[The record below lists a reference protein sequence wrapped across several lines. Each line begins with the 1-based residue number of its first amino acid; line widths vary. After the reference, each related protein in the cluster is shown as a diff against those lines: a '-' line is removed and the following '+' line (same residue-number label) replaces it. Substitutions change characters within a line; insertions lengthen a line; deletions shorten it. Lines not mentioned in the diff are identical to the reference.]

1 MRKLKKIL
9 VVSLG
14 MEIGGA
20 ERSLL
25 TMLSELD
32 YSKVEVD
39 LFLLHRKGDLLKY
52 IPKEVNVLE
61 ENECYSQL
69 AIPLIDVVK
78 NKKYSIVYGRIK
90 AKILAKI
97 YDAFHRPKN
106 ESYVELEYSHKYT
119 QKYMPQIADDKYDLI
134 ISYLTPH
141 YFAAKKAYGR
151 KKIAWIHTD
160 YAYIDCD
167 VNSEKKMWD
176 QYDKIVAISVAV
188 KESFLKKFPML
199 EDKIIMIENTVSRK
213 FIACQANEIDV
224 SNQLDQHNVRLL
236 SIGRFCYPKN
246 FDNIPEICSLLIK
259 QGHKVKWYIIGFGED
274 ENLIKSKIEE
284 YNMEKSVVILGKKIN
299 PYPYIKACDIY
310 VQPSRYE
317 GKAIT
322 VLEAQALNKP
332 VIITNYGTASSQL
345 RDGSNGIIV
354 SLDNPKCAKEMGK
367 VIDDMKL
374 QKSLIENCKRIQF
387 PNDFSILYDLCEDK
401 I

>member
-1 MRKLKKIL
+1 MKKIL
-9 VVSLG
+9 IVSLG

-32 YSKVEVD
+32 YSKVKVD
-39 LFLLHRKGDLLKY
+39 LFLLHRKGDLFKY
-52 IPKEVNVLE
+52 IPKEVNVLK
-61 ENECYSQL
+61 ENEYYSQL
-69 AIPLIDVVK
+69 AIPLKEVVK
-78 NKKYSIVYGRIK
+78 NKKYSIAYGRIK

-97 YDAFHRPKN
+97 HDIFHHPEN

-119 QKYMPQIADDKYDLI
+119 KKFMPWISDEKYDLI

-141 YFAAKKAYGR
+141 YFAAERAHGR

-160 YAYIDCD
+160 YGYIDCD
-167 VNSEKKMWD
+167 VNSEQKMWN

-199 EDKIIMIENTVSRK
+199 EDKIIMVENTVSRK
-213 FIACQANEIDV
+213 FIERQANEIDV
-224 SNQLDQHNVRLL
+224 LNQLDQQSVRLL
-236 SIGRFCYPKN
+236 SIGRFCHPKN

-274 ENLIKSKIEE
+274 ENLIKSKMKEYDMEE
-284 YNMEKSVVILGKKIN
+284 SVIILGKKIN

-332 VIITNYGTASSQL
+332 VIITNYGTAGGQL
-345 RDGSNGIIV
+345 KNGNNGIIV
-354 SLDNPKCAKEMGK
+354 SLNNKECAEEIGK
-367 VIDDMKL
+367 VIDDIKL
-374 QKSLIENCKRIQF
+374 QSELTENCEHMQF
-387 PNDFSILYDLCEDK
+387 PNDFYILYDLCEGK

>member
-119 QKYMPQIADDKYDLI
+119 QNYMPQIADDKYDLI

-199 EDKIIMIENTVSRK
+199 EDKIIMVENTVSRK
-213 FIACQANEIDV
+213 FIERQANEIDV
-224 SNQLDQHNVRLL
+224 LNQLDQQSVRLL
-236 SIGRFCYPKN
+236 SIGRFCHQKN

-259 QGHKVKWYIIGFGED
+259 QGHNVKWYIIGFGED
-274 ENLIKSKIEE
+274 ENLIKSRIKE
-284 YNMEKSVVILGKKIN
+284 YGMEKSVIILGKKIN

-332 VIITNYGTASSQL
+332 VIITNYGTASGQL
-345 RDGSNGIIV
+345 KNGNNGIIV
-354 SLDNPKCAKEMGK
+354 SLNNKECAEDIGK
-367 VIDDMKL
+367 IIDDIKL
-374 QKSLIENCKRIQF
+374 QRKLTENCEKMQF
-387 PNDFSILYDLCEDK
+387 PNDFGILYELCEDK

>member
-1 MRKLKKIL
+1 MKKIL

-32 YSKVEVD
+32 YSKAEVD

-61 ENECYSQL
+61 EKECYSQL

-90 AKILAKI
+90 AIILAKI
-97 YDAFHRPKN
+97 YDVFHRPKN

-119 QKYMPQIADDKYDLI
+119 KKYMPQITDDKYDLI

-141 YFAAKKAYGR
+141 YFAVEKAYGR

-167 VNSEKKMWD
+167 VNSEKRMWD

-199 EDKIIMIENTVSRK
+199 EDKIIMVENTVSRK
-213 FIACQANEIDV
+213 FIERQANEIDV
-224 SNQLDQHNVRLL
+224 LNQLDQQSVRLL
-236 SIGRFCYPKN
+236 SIGRFCHPKN

-259 QGHKVKWYIIGFGED
+259 QGHNVKWYIIGFGED
-274 ENLIKSKIEE
+274 ENLIKSKIKE
-284 YNMEKSVVILGKKIN
+284 YGMEKSVIILGKKIN

-354 SLDNPKCAKEMGK
+354 SLDNQECAKEMGK

-374 QKSLIENCKRIQF
+374 QKNLIENCKHMQF

>member
-1 MRKLKKIL
+1 MKTIL
-9 VVSLG
+9 IVSLG

-25 TMLSELD
+25 TLLSELN
-32 YSKVEVD
+32 YSKVKVD
-39 LFLLHRKGDLLKY
+39 LFLLHKKGDLLKY
-52 IPKEVNVLE
+52 ITEEVNVLK
-61 ENECYSQL
+61 ENQYYSQL
-69 AIPLIDVVK
+69 AIPLKEVIK
-78 NKKYSIVYGRIK
+78 NKKYSIAYGRIQ

-97 YDAFHRPKN
+97 YDIFHRPKN

-119 QKYMPQIADDKYDLI
+119 KRFMPQIADENYDLV

-141 YFAAKKAYGR
+141 YFAAEKAFGKK
-151 KKIAWIHTD
+151 KVAWIHTD
-160 YAYIDCD
+160 YEYIDCD
-167 VNSEKKMWD
+167 VNSEKEMWD
-176 QYDKIVAISVAV
+176 QYDKIVAISAAV
-188 KESFLKKFPML
+188 KASFLKKFPML
-199 EDKIIMIENTVSRK
+199 EHKIIMVENTVSRK
-213 FIACQANEIDV
+213 FIECQANEFDV
-224 SNQLDQHNVRLL
+224 LNQLDQHSVKLL
-236 SIGRFCYPKN
+236 SIGRFCHPKN
-246 FDNIPEICSLLIK
+246 FDSIPEICSLLIK

-274 ENLIKSKIEE
+274 ENLIKSRIEE
-284 YNMEKSVVILGKKIN
+284 YRMEKTVIILGKRIN

-345 RDGSNGIIV
+345 KDGNNGIIV
-354 SLDNPKCAKEMGK
+354 SLENQKCAEEIGK
-367 VIDDMKL
+367 VIDNMKL
-374 QKSLIENCKRIQF
+374 QKKLTENCKRMQF

>member
-1 MRKLKKIL
+1 MKTIL
-9 VVSLG
+9 IVSLG

-25 TMLSELD
+25 TLLSELN
-32 YSKVEVD
+32 YSKVKVD
-39 LFLLHRKGDLLKY
+39 LFLLHKKGDLLKY
-52 IPKEVNVLE
+52 IPEEVNVLK
-61 ENECYSQL
+61 ENQYYSQL
-69 AIPLIDVVK
+69 AIPLKEVIK
-78 NKKYSIVYGRIK
+78 NKKYSIAYGRIQ

-97 YDAFHRPKN
+97 YDIFHRPKN

-119 QKYMPQIADDKYDLI
+119 KRFMPQIADENYDLV

-141 YFAAKKAYGR
+141 YFAAEKAFGKK
-151 KKIAWIHTD
+151 KVAWIHTD
-160 YAYIDCD
+160 YEYIDCD
-167 VNSEKKMWD
+167 VNSEKEMWD
-176 QYDKIVAISVAV
+176 QYDKIVAISAAV
-188 KESFLKKFPML
+188 KASFLKKFPML
-199 EDKIIMIENTVSRK
+199 EHKIIMVENTVSRK
-213 FIACQANEIDV
+213 FIECQANEFDV
-224 SNQLDQHNVRLL
+224 LNQLDQHSVKLL
-236 SIGRFCYPKN
+236 SIGRFCHPKN
-246 FDNIPEICSLLIK
+246 FDSIPEICSLLIK

-274 ENLIKSKIEE
+274 ENLIKSRIEE
-284 YNMEKSVVILGKKIN
+284 YRMEKTVIILGKRIN

-345 RDGSNGIIV
+345 KDGNNGIIV
-354 SLDNPKCAKEMGK
+354 SLENQKCAEEIGK
-367 VIDDMKL
+367 VIDNMKL
-374 QKSLIENCKRIQF
+374 QKDLTENCKHMQF

>member
-119 QKYMPQIADDKYDLI
+119 QNYMPQIADDKYDLI

-199 EDKIIMIENTVSRK
+199 EDKIIMVENTVSRK
-213 FIACQANEIDV
+213 FIERQANEIDV
-224 SNQLDQHNVRLL
+224 LNQLDQQSVRLL
-236 SIGRFCYPKN
+236 SIGRFCHPKN

-259 QGHKVKWYIIGFGED
+259 QGHNVKWYIIGFGGD
-274 ENLIKSKIEE
+274 ENLIKSKIKE
-284 YNMEKSVVILGKKIN
+284 YGMEKSVIILGKKIN

-332 VIITNYGTASSQL
+332 VIITNYGTAGGQL
-345 RDGSNGIIV
+345 KNGNNGIIV
-354 SLDNPKCAKEMGK
+354 SLNNKECAEDIGK
-367 VIDDMKL
+367 IIDDIKL
-374 QKSLIENCKRIQF
+374 QRKLTENCEKMQF
-387 PNDFSILYDLCEDK
+387 PNDFGILYELCEDK

>member
-1 MRKLKKIL
+1 MKTIL
-9 VVSLG
+9 IVSLG

-25 TMLSELD
+25 TLLSELN
-32 YSKVEVD
+32 YSKVKVD
-39 LFLLHRKGDLLKY
+39 LFLLHKKGDLLKY
-52 IPKEVNVLE
+52 VPKEVNVLK
-61 ENECYSQL
+61 ENQYYSQL
-69 AIPLIDVVK
+69 AIPLKEVIK
-78 NKKYSIVYGRIK
+78 NKKYSIAYGRIQ

-97 YDAFHRPKN
+97 YDIFHRPEN

-119 QKYMPQIADDKYDLI
+119 KRFMPQIADENYDLV

-141 YFAAKKAYGR
+141 YFAAEKAFGKK
-151 KKIAWIHTD
+151 KVAWIHTD
-160 YAYIDCD
+160 YEYIDCD
-167 VNSEKKMWD
+167 VNSEKEMWE
-176 QYDKIVAISVAV
+176 QYDKIVAISAAV
-188 KESFLKKFPML
+188 KASFLKKFPML
-199 EDKIIMIENTVSRK
+199 EHKIIMVENTVSRK
-213 FIACQANEIDV
+213 FIECQANEFDV
-224 SNQLDQHNVRLL
+224 LNQLDQHSVKLL
-236 SIGRFCYPKN
+236 SIGRFCHPKN
-246 FDNIPEICSLLIK
+246 FDSIPEICSLLIK

-274 ENLIKSKIEE
+274 ENLIKSRIEE
-284 YNMEKSVVILGKKIN
+284 YRMEKTVIILGKRIN

-345 RDGSNGIIV
+345 KDGNNGIIV
-354 SLDNPKCAKEMGK
+354 SLENQKCAEEIGK
-367 VIDDMKL
+367 VIDNMKL
-374 QKSLIENCKRIQF
+374 QKNLTENCKHMQF

>member
-1 MRKLKKIL
+1 MKTIL
-9 VVSLG
+9 IVSLG

-25 TMLSELD
+25 TLLSELN
-32 YSKVEVD
+32 YSKVKVD
-39 LFLLHRKGDLLKY
+39 LFLLHKKGDLLKY
-52 IPKEVNVLE
+52 IPKEVNVLK
-61 ENECYSQL
+61 ENQYYSQL
-69 AIPLIDVVK
+69 AIPLKEVIK
-78 NKKYSIVYGRIK
+78 NKKYSIAYGRIQ

-97 YDAFHRPKN
+97 YDIFHRPKN

-119 QKYMPQIADDKYDLI
+119 KRFMPQIAAENYDLI

-141 YFAAKKAYGR
+141 YFAAEKAFGKK
-151 KKIAWIHTD
+151 KVAWIHTD
-160 YAYIDCD
+160 YEYIDCD
-167 VNSEKKMWD
+167 VNSEKEMWD
-176 QYDKIVAISVAV
+176 QYDKIVAISAAV
-188 KESFLKKFPML
+188 KASFLKKFPML
-199 EDKIIMIENTVSRK
+199 EHKIIMVENTVSRK
-213 FIACQANEIDV
+213 FIECQAKEFDV
-224 SNQLDQHNVRLL
+224 LNQLDQLCVKLL
-236 SIGRFCYPKN
+236 SIGSFCHPKN
-246 FDNIPEICSLLIK
+246 FDSIPEICSLLIK

-284 YNMEKSVVILGKKIN
+284 YRMEKSVIILGKRIN

-332 VIITNYGTASSQL
+332 VIITNYGTAGSQL
-345 RDGSNGIIV
+345 KDGNNGIIV
-354 SLDNPKCAKEMGK
+354 SLENQKCAEEIGK
-367 VIDDMKL
+367 VIDNMKL
-374 QKSLIENCKRIQF
+374 QKDLTENCKHMQF

>member
-119 QKYMPQIADDKYDLI
+119 QNYMPQIADDKYDLI

-199 EDKIIMIENTVSRK
+199 EDKIIMVENTVSRK
-213 FIACQANEIDV
+213 FIERQANEIDV
-224 SNQLDQHNVRLL
+224 LNQLDQQSVRLL
-236 SIGRFCYPKN
+236 SIGRFCHQKN

-259 QGHKVKWYIIGFGED
+259 QGHNVKWYIIGFGED
-274 ENLIKSKIEE
+274 ENLIKSRIKE
-284 YNMEKSVVILGKKIN
+284 YGMEKSVIILGKKIN

-322 VLEAQALNKP
+322 VLEAQALNKS
-332 VIITNYGTASSQL
+332 VIITNYGTASGQL
-345 RDGSNGIIV
+345 KNGNNGIIV
-354 SLDNPKCAKEMGK
+354 SLNNKECAEDIGK
-367 VIDDMKL
+367 IIDDIKL
-374 QKSLIENCKRIQF
+374 QRKLTENCEKMQF
-387 PNDFSILYDLCEDK
+387 PNDFGILYELCEDK

>member
-1 MRKLKKIL
+1 MKTIL
-9 VVSLG
+9 IVSLG

-25 TMLSELD
+25 TLLSELN
-32 YSKVEVD
+32 YSKVKVD
-39 LFLLHRKGDLLKY
+39 LFLLHKKGDLLKY
-52 IPKEVNVLE
+52 IPEEVNVLK
-61 ENECYSQL
+61 ENQYYSQL
-69 AIPLIDVVK
+69 AIPLKEVIK
-78 NKKYSIVYGRIK
+78 NKKYSIAYGRIQ

-97 YDAFHRPKN
+97 YDIFHRPKN

-119 QKYMPQIADDKYDLI
+119 KRFMPQIADENYDLV

-141 YFAAKKAYGR
+141 YFAAEKAFGKK
-151 KKIAWIHTD
+151 KVAWIHTD
-160 YAYIDCD
+160 YEYIDCD
-167 VNSEKKMWD
+167 VNSEKEMWD
-176 QYDKIVAISVAV
+176 QYDKIVAISAAV
-188 KESFLKKFPML
+188 KASFLKKFPML
-199 EDKIIMIENTVSRK
+199 EHKIIMVENTVSRK
-213 FIACQANEIDV
+213 FIECQANEFDV
-224 SNQLDQHNVRLL
+224 LNQLDQHSVKLL
-236 SIGRFCYPKN
+236 SIGRFCHPKN
-246 FDNIPEICSLLIK
+246 FDSIPEICSLLIK

-274 ENLIKSKIEE
+274 ENLIKSRIEE
-284 YNMEKSVVILGKKIN
+284 YRMEKTVIILGKRIN

-345 RDGSNGIIV
+345 KDGNNGIIV
-354 SLDNPKCAKEMGK
+354 SLENQKCAEEIGK
-367 VIDDMKL
+367 VIDNMKL
-374 QKSLIENCKRIQF
+374 QKKLTENCKRMQF

>member
-1 MRKLKKIL
+1 MKTIL
-9 VVSLG
+9 IVSLG

-25 TMLSELD
+25 TLLSELN
-32 YSKVEVD
+32 YSKVKVD
-39 LFLLHRKGDLLKY
+39 LFLLHKKGDLLKY
-52 IPKEVNVLE
+52 IPKEVNALK
-61 ENECYSQL
+61 ENQYYSQL
-69 AIPLIDVVK
+69 AIPLKEVIK
-78 NKKYSIVYGRIK
+78 NKKYSIAYGRIQ

-97 YDAFHRPKN
+97 YDIFHRPKN

-119 QKYMPQIADDKYDLI
+119 KRFMPQIAAENYDLI

-141 YFAAKKAYGR
+141 YFAAEKAFGKK
-151 KKIAWIHTD
+151 KVAWIHTD
-160 YAYIDCD
+160 YEYIDCD
-167 VNSEKKMWD
+167 VNSEKEMWD
-176 QYDKIVAISVAV
+176 QYDKIVAISAAV
-188 KESFLKKFPML
+188 KASFLKKFPML
-199 EDKIIMIENTVSRK
+199 EHKIIMVENTVSRK
-213 FIACQANEIDV
+213 FIECQANEFDV
-224 SNQLDQHNVRLL
+224 LNQLDQHSVKLL
-236 SIGRFCYPKN
+236 SIGRFCHPKN
-246 FDNIPEICSLLIK
+246 FDSIPEICSLLIK

-284 YNMEKSVVILGKKIN
+284 YRMEKSVIILGKRIN

-332 VIITNYGTASSQL
+332 VIITNYGTAGSQL
-345 RDGSNGIIV
+345 KDGNNGIIV
-354 SLDNPKCAKEMGK
+354 SLENQKCAEEIGK
-367 VIDDMKL
+367 VIDNMKL
-374 QKSLIENCKRIQF
+374 QKDLTENCKHMQF

>member
-1 MRKLKKIL
+1 MKKIL

-25 TMLSELD
+25 TMLSEMD
-32 YSKVEVD
+32 YSKVKVD

-52 IPKEVNVLE
+52 IPKEVNVLK
-61 ENECYSQL
+61 ENEYYSQL
-69 AIPLIDVVK
+69 AIPLKDVLK
-78 NKKYSIVYGRIK
+78 RKKYSIVYGRIR
-90 AKILAKI
+90 AKILAEI
-97 YDAFHRPKN
+97 YDVFHRPKN

-119 QKYMPQIADDKYDLI
+119 KKYMPQITANKYDLV

-141 YFAAKKAYGR
+141 YFAAEKAYGR

-160 YAYIDCD
+160 YEYIDCD

-188 KESFLKKFPML
+188 RESFLKKFPML
-199 EDKIIMIENTVSRK
+199 EEKIIIIENTVSRK
-213 FIACQANEIDV
+213 FIDCQANEMDV
-224 SNQLDQHNVRLL
+224 LNQLDQQSVRLL

-246 FDNIPEICSLLIK
+246 FDSIPEICSLLIK
-259 QGHKVKWYIIGFGED
+259 QGYRVKWYIIGFGED

-284 YNMEKSVVILGKKIN
+284 YKMEKSVIILGKKIN

-354 SLDNPKCAKEMGK
+354 SLNNQECAEEIGK
-367 VIDDMKL
+367 VIKDMKL
-374 QKSLIENCKRIQF
+374 QRKLAENCEHMQF
-387 PNDFSILYDLCEDK
+387 PNDFSVLYDLCEDE

>member
-1 MRKLKKIL
+1 MKKIL

-25 TMLSELD
+25 TMLSEFD
-32 YSKVEVD
+32 YSKVKVD
-39 LFLLHRKGDLLKY
+39 LFLLRRKGDLLKY
-52 IPKEVNVLE
+52 IPKEVNVLK
-61 ENECYSQL
+61 ENEYYSQL
-69 AIPLIDVVK
+69 AIPLKEVIR
-78 NKKYSIVYGRIK
+78 NKKYSIVYGRVK
-90 AKILAKI
+90 AKISAKI
-97 YDAFHRPKN
+97 YDILHRPKN

-119 QKYMPQIADDKYDLI
+119 KKFMPQITDEKYDLV

-141 YFAAKKAYGR
+141 YFATEKTCGR

-199 EDKIIMIENTVSRK
+199 EDKIIMVENTVSRK
-213 FIACQANEIDV
+213 FIERQANEIDV
-224 SNQLDQHNVRLL
+224 LNQLDQQSVRLL
-236 SIGRFCYPKN
+236 SIGRFCHPKN

-259 QGHKVKWYIIGFGED
+259 QGHNVKWYIIGFGED
-274 ENLIKSKIEE
+274 ENLIKSKIKE
-284 YNMEKSVVILGKKIN
+284 YGMEKSVIILGKKIN

-332 VIITNYGTASSQL
+332 VIITNYGTAGGQL
-345 RDGSNGIIV
+345 KNGNNGIIV
-354 SLDNPKCAKEMGK
+354 SLNNKECAEDIGK
-367 VIDDMKL
+367 IIDDIKL
-374 QKSLIENCKRIQF
+374 QRKLTENCEKMQF
-387 PNDFSILYDLCEDK
+387 PNDFGILYELCEDK

>member
-1 MRKLKKIL
+1 MKTIL
-9 VVSLG
+9 IVSLG

-25 TMLSELD
+25 TLLSELN
-32 YSKVEVD
+32 YSKVKVD
-39 LFLLHRKGDLLKY
+39 LFLLHKKGDLLKY
-52 IPKEVNVLE
+52 IPKEVNVLKE
-61 ENECYSQL
+61 KQYYSQL
-69 AIPLIDVVK
+69 AIPLKEVIK
-78 NKKYSIVYGRIK
+78 NKKYSIAYGRIQ

-97 YDAFHRPKN
+97 YDIFHRPKN

-119 QKYMPQIADDKYDLI
+119 KRFMPQIAAENYDLI

-141 YFAAKKAYGR
+141 YFAAEKAFGKK
-151 KKIAWIHTD
+151 KVAWIHTD
-160 YAYIDCD
+160 YEYIDCD
-167 VNSEKKMWD
+167 VNSEKEMWD
-176 QYDKIVAISVAV
+176 QYDKIVAISAAV
-188 KESFLKKFPML
+188 KASFLKKFPML
-199 EDKIIMIENTVSRK
+199 EHKIIMVENTVSRK
-213 FIACQANEIDV
+213 FIECQANEFDV
-224 SNQLDQHNVRLL
+224 LNQLDQHSVKLL
-236 SIGRFCYPKN
+236 SIGRFCHPKN
-246 FDNIPEICSLLIK
+246 FDSIPEICSLLIK

-284 YNMEKSVVILGKKIN
+284 YRMEKSVIILGKRIN

-332 VIITNYGTASSQL
+332 VIITNYGTAGSQL
-345 RDGSNGIIV
+345 KDGNNGIIV
-354 SLDNPKCAKEMGK
+354 SLENQKCAEEIGK
-367 VIDDMKL
+367 VIDNMKL
-374 QKSLIENCKRIQF
+374 QKDLTENCKHMQF

>member
-1 MRKLKKIL
+1 VKTIL
-9 VVSLG
+9 IVSLG

-25 TMLSELD
+25 TLLSELN
-32 YSKVEVD
+32 YSKVKVD
-39 LFLLHRKGDLLKY
+39 LFLLHKKGDLLKY
-52 IPKEVNVLE
+52 IPKEVNALK
-61 ENECYSQL
+61 ENQYYSQL
-69 AIPLIDVVK
+69 AIPLKEVIK
-78 NKKYSIVYGRIK
+78 NKKYSIAYGRIQ

-97 YDAFHRPKN
+97 YDIFHRPKN

-119 QKYMPQIADDKYDLI
+119 KRFMPQIAAENYDLI

-141 YFAAKKAYGR
+141 YFAAEKAFGKK
-151 KKIAWIHTD
+151 KVAWIHTD
-160 YAYIDCD
+160 YEYIDCD
-167 VNSEKKMWD
+167 VNSEKEMWD
-176 QYDKIVAISVAV
+176 QYDKIVAISAAV
-188 KESFLKKFPML
+188 KASFLKKFPML
-199 EDKIIMIENTVSRK
+199 EHKIIMVENTVSRK
-213 FIACQANEIDV
+213 FIECQANEFDV
-224 SNQLDQHNVRLL
+224 LNQLDQHSVKLL
-236 SIGRFCYPKN
+236 SIGRFCHPKN
-246 FDNIPEICSLLIK
+246 FDSIPEICSLLIK

-284 YNMEKSVVILGKKIN
+284 YRMEKSVIILGKRIN

-332 VIITNYGTASSQL
+332 VIITNYGTAGSQL
-345 RDGSNGIIV
+345 KDGNNGIIV
-354 SLDNPKCAKEMGK
+354 SLENQKCAEEIGK
-367 VIDDMKL
+367 VIDNMKL
-374 QKSLIENCKRIQF
+374 QKDLTENCKHMQF

>member
-119 QKYMPQIADDKYDLI
+119 QNYMPQIADDKYDLI

-199 EDKIIMIENTVSRK
+199 EDKIIMVENTVSRK
-213 FIACQANEIDV
+213 FIERQANEIDV
-224 SNQLDQHNVRLL
+224 LNQLDQQSVRLL
-236 SIGRFCYPKN
+236 SIGRFCHPKN

-259 QGHKVKWYIIGFGED
+259 QGHNVKWYIIGFGED
-274 ENLIKSKIEE
+274 ENLIKSKIKE
-284 YNMEKSVVILGKKIN
+284 YGMEKSVIILGKKIN

-332 VIITNYGTASSQL
+332 VIITNYGTASGQL
-345 RDGSNGIIV
+345 KNGNNGIIV
-354 SLDNPKCAKEMGK
+354 SLNNKECAEDIGK
-367 VIDDMKL
+367 IIDDIKL
-374 QKSLIENCKRIQF
+374 QRKLTENCEKMQF
-387 PNDFSILYDLCEDK
+387 PNDFGILYELCEDK